1 MESTSTI
8 DRLVKATAKQVGG
21 KDALKEMAQDVCI
34 HGAAGGFHGFVYYHE
49 TALFF
54 LKNKALIVEMAQEMA
69 DSLGE
74 PLIGMIKSFSCL
86 DATEEEIGK
95 TIYGTKKNCDQM
107 VANALA
113 WFCLE
118 EVARH
123 LTDNDN

>member
-1 MESTSTI
+1 MESTTI

-21 KDALKEMAQDVCI
+21 KDALREMARDVCV
-34 HGAAGGFHGFVYYHE
+34 HGAAGGFHGFAYYHE

-54 LKNKALIVEMAQEMA
+54 LKNKALIVKMAQEMA

-74 PLIGMIKSFSCL
+74 PLIGMIKNFNCL
-86 DATEEEIGK
+86 DATEEEIGQ
-95 TIYGTKKNCDQM
+95 TLYGTRRNCDRF

-113 WFCLE
+113 WFTLE

-123 LTDNDN
+123 LTDN

>member
-21 KDALKEMAQDVCI
+21 KNALKEMAQDVCI
-34 HGAAGGFHGFVYYHE
+34 HGAAGGFHGFIYYHE
-49 TALFF
+49 TEEFF

-69 DSLGE
+69 DSIGE
-74 PLIGMIKSFSCL
+74 SLTAMIQGFSCL

-95 TIYGTKKNCDQM
+95 TLYGTRRTVDRF

-113 WFCLE
+113 WFTLE

-123 LTDNDN
+123 LTDN

>member
-21 KDALKEMAQDVCI
+21 KDALRKMAQDVCN
-34 HGAAGGFHGFVYYHE
+34 HGAQGGFHGFIYYHE
-49 TALFF
+49 TEKFF

-74 PLIGMIKSFSCL
+74 PLIGMIKNFNCL
-86 DATEEEIGK
+86 DATEEEIGQ
-95 TIYGTKKNCDQM
+95 TLYGTRRNCDRF

-113 WFCLE
+113 WFTLE

-123 LTDNDN
+123 LTDN

>member
-8 DRLVKATAKQVGG
+8 DRLVKATARQVGG
-21 KDALKEMAQDVCI
+21 KNALKEMAQDVCI
-34 HGAAGGFHGFVYYHE
+34 HGAAGGFQGFIYYHE
-49 TALFF
+49 TEEFF

-69 DSLGE
+69 DSIGE
-74 PLIGMIKSFSCL
+74 SLTAMIQGFSCL

-95 TIYGTKKNCDQM
+95 TLYGTRRTVDRF

-113 WFCLE
+113 WFTLE

-123 LTDNDN
+123 LTDN